1 MARARSGSE
10 PRTSRGPREAP
21 APGSR
26 IGAWKGK
33 GPGRGGS
40 VPATPLPASRR
51 RSGNWGGAG
60 GAKAGQHR
68 PRTAPAPPPH
78 RLRWGRG
85 RCRDRRD
92 GRARTAAEES
102 QPQAR
107 CVRECV
113 RAGRGRARV
122 LTGWCQRR
130 RAPRRGRSSSSK
142 PESALLVWGS
152 FNCSKL
158 HTLRPFKFP
167 EVS

>member
-1 MARARSGSE
+1 MEGQGA
-10 PRTSRGPREAP
+10 
-21 APGSR
+21 
-26 IGAWKGK
+26 GAW
-33 GPGRGGS
+33 GGQS
-40 VPATPLPASRR
+40 RPHPSPPRAGALAT
-51 RSGNWGGAG
+51 GAGLG

>member
-26 IGAWKGK
+26 IGAWAGK
-33 GPGRGGS
+33 RPGRGGQS
-40 VPATPLPASRR
+40 RPHPSPPRAGALAT
-51 RSGNWGGAG
+51 GAGLG

-68 PRTAPAPPPH
+68 PRTAPAPPTLGGEGGAVTGGTAERGRRP
-78 RLRWGRG
+78 RSPNLKPGACASVCGRG
-85 RCRDRRD
+85 
-92 GRARTAAEES
+92 G
-102 QPQAR
+102 
-107 CVRECV
+107 V
-113 RAGRGRARV
+113 ARV

-142 PESALLVWGS
+142 PESGLLVWGS

-158 HTLRPFKFP
+158 HTLRPFKFL

>member
-60 GAKAGQHR
+60 GGKGGPAPPSHR
-68 PRTAPAPPPH
+68 PRTAPAPPTLGERAVP
-78 RLRWGRG
+78 RQAGRPSADGGRG
-85 RCRDRRD
+85 VP
-92 GRARTAAEES
+92 TS
-102 QPQAR
+102 SP
-107 CVRECV
+107 V
-113 RAGRGRARV
+113 RARV
-122 LTGWCQRR
+122 CAGGAGA
-130 RAPRRGRSSSSK
+130 RARPDRLVSAAARPSARPELQLQARVRPPRLG
-142 PESALLVWGS
+142 E
-152 FNCSKL
+152 F
-158 HTLRPFKFP
+158 
-167 EVS
+167 